1 MDARARAPS
10 DEKANRSD
18 DAERAGSPGRSS
30 RPDRARDGKDDT
42 ASRSRALVV
51 RANEYGFDSFGFH
64 RDHLVSAARI
74 MRWLYRSYFRAEAQG
89 VENIPASGRVLFV
102 ANHSG
107 QLPFDGMVIGAAAFF
122 EPPQPR
128 LVRSMV
134 EHFVPTV
141 PFVSY
146 LLSRWGQITGTPEN
160 CRRLLHQDEAI
171 LVFPEGAR
179 GIAKSFSRRYQLEQ
193 FGLGFMR
200 LALET
205 NTPIVPVAVIGAEE
219 QAPAVNLR
227 PLARLLGVPA
237 FPIVPYPPFVP
248 LLPLPVKYR
257 LYFAEPMT
265 FTGDPDDDD
274 DVLGEKVKAVKN
286 RIQSMIHL
294 GLRERKH
301 VFW

>member
-1 MDARARAPS
+1 MGVADWLRRRVDRRAPP
-10 DEKANRSD
+10 D
-18 DAERAGSPGRSS
+18 DLG
-30 RPDRARDGKDDT
+30 ART
-42 ASRSRALVV
+42 RALVT
-51 RANEYGFDSFGFH
+51 RRNEYGFDPFGFH
-64 RDHLVSAARI
+64 PDHLHTAARLAG
-74 MRWLYRSYFRAEAQG
+74 WLYRSYFRAEAHG
-89 VENIPASGRVLFV
+89 IEHVPASGRVMFI

-107 QLPFDGMVIGAAAFF
+107 QLPFDGLVIGSAVFL

-141 PFVSY
+141 PFASY

-160 CRRLLHQDEAI
+160 CRRLLRQDEAI

-179 GIAKSFSRRYQLEQ
+179 GISKPFSKRYQLAP
-193 FGLGFMR
+193 FGLGFAR

-205 NTPIVPVAVIGAEE
+205 DTPIVPVAVIGAEE

-227 PLARLLGVPA
+227 PLARLFGAPS
-237 FPIVPYPPFVP
+237 FPVVPYPPFVP
-248 LLPLPVKYR
+248 LVPLPVKYR
-257 LYFAEPMT
+257 LYFGEPMRL
-265 FTGDPDDDD
+265 TGDPDDDD
-274 DVLGEKVKAVKN
+274 ELLEDQVKAVRN

-294 GLRERKH
+294 GLQARKH

>member
-1 MDARARAPS
+1 MPAAMPPRDDLEAR
-10 DEKANRSD
+10 
-18 DAERAGSPGRSS
+18 
-30 RPDRARDGKDDT
+30 T
-42 ASRSRALVV
+42 RALVV
-51 RANEYGFDSFGFH
+51 RKNEFGFDPFGFH
-64 RDHLVSAARI
+64 PDHLNVAARLA
-74 MRWLYRSYFRAEAQG
+74 RWLYRSYFRAKAHGIEH
-89 VENIPASGRVLFV
+89 VPASGRVMFI

-107 QLPFDGMVIGAAAFF
+107 QLPFDGLVIGAAVFL
-122 EPPQPR
+122 EPTQPR

-141 PFVSY
+141 PFASY

-160 CRRLLHQDEAI
+160 CRRLLRQDEAI

-179 GIAKSFSRRYQLEQ
+179 GISKPFSKRYQLAD

-205 NTPIVPVAVIGAEE
+205 DTPIVPVAVIGAEE
-219 QAPAVNLR
+219 QAPAINLK
-227 PLARLLGVPA
+227 PLARLFGAPS
-237 FPIVPYPPFVP
+237 FPVVPYPPFVP
-248 LLPLPVKYR
+248 LIPLPTKYR
-257 LYFAEPMT
+257 LYFGEALH

-274 DVLGEKVKAVKN
+274 DVLEEKVRAVKH
-286 RIQSMIHL
+286 RIQSMLHM